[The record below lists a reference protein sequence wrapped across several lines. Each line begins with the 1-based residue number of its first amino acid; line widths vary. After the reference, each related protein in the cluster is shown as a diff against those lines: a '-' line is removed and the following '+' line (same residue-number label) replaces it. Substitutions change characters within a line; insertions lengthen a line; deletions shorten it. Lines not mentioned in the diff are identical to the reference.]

1 MRKIPKKNYFILI
14 LILGFTVGLVLYSR
28 SWYIMSKEYYA
39 QNSVI
44 KDVARE
50 INENELDSF
59 ATENQKF
66 ILYVSS
72 GNNGEVK
79 EFEEKFKKSIIK
91 LNIQDYVLYL
101 NLDNVDDY
109 FSNYLRDRF
118 AFNNKIANQFS
129 SKSLS
134 TIYLFEDGR
143 ITFLINNV
151 QGYSIKYIE
160 SIVND
165 WSLK

>member
-1 MRKIPKKNYFILI
+1 MRKIPRKNYFILI
-14 LILGFTVGLVLYSR
+14 LILGITVGLVLYCR
-28 SWYIMSKEYYA
+28 SWYIMSREYYA

-59 ATENQKF
+59 ATENQRF

-72 GNNGEVK
+72 GNNVDVK
-79 EFEEKFKKSIIK
+79 EFEEKFKNSIVK
-91 LNIQDYVLYL
+91 LDIQDYVLYL
-101 NLDNVDDY
+101 NLDSVSNY
-109 FSNYLRDRF
+109 FSDYLRDRF
-118 AFNNKIANQFS
+118 AFNNKVANQFS

-143 ITFLINNV
+143 ITFLINNA
-151 QGYSIKYIE
+151 QGYSIKNIE
-160 SIVND
+160 SMVKD